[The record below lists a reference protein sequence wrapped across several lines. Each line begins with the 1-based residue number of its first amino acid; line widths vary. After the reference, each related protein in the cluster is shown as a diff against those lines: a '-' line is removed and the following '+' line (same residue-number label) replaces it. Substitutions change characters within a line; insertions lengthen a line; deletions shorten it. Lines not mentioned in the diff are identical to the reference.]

1 MRHHILAKT
10 TSGSASMPDVS
21 GQPSAIGMYHIE
33 KMIGY
38 GGMGTVYLG
47 RHTLL
52 DRTAAIKVLLPALS
66 RNEEV
71 VGRFFNEARALSRI
85 SDPGIVQI
93 FDFGYLDDGRAFI
106 VMEHLDGESMYA
118 RLKRIRR
125 FEATDCLRLSRLIC
139 GSLASVHAQGI
150 VHRDLKPGN
159 IFLVGDTSTVSGERV
174 KIFDFGIAKQTG
186 NAVGIQTRAGM
197 LMGTP
202 MYMSPEQCRG
212 SADIDHRSDIY
223 SIACVMFT
231 MLTGK
236 SPFGRRSPRDLV
248 MTHLREP
255 PPLASSIAPEVPA
268 IVDDILQRCLKKSP
282 EDRFQSMTELG
293 HAISAAE
300 QALTTAATRP
310 APVLASNVVTRSLM
324 RSSFDPQVATAVPGA
339 SSPAHERGST
349 RGDGV
354 AVTWRNEAGPAGM
367 SPPAAPVLHADSVRP
382 IAPSVHRGLPRQR
395 WIAGAIIVTAS
406 LIGMLCAI
414 VIQSTGGRDD
424 AMLREPPA
432 ARAAARSSPAEHE
445 QPAAADPATPPPPT
459 SASPAGS
466 AGLPTVNGSGAVA
479 PLTVNGSGAVAP
491 SPPRASPAT
500 AGPHP
505 GRPRENVKHLPRR
518 DTKGDHANA
527 TQPVVPSSIDVQSSD
542 SQNVTRGD

>member
-1 MRHHILAKT
+1 MRHHMLDEM
-10 TSGSASMPDVS
+10 TSDSARMPDVPV
-21 GQPSAIGMYHIE
+21 QPSAIGMYHIE

-38 GGMGTVYLG
+38 GGMGSVYLG
-47 RHTLL
+47 RHGLL
-52 DRTAAIKVLLPALS
+52 GRTAAIKVLLPSLS
-66 RNEEV
+66 RNEEI

-106 VMEHLDGESMYA
+106 VMELLEGESMYA
-118 RLKRIRR
+118 RLRRIRR

-150 VHRDLKPGN
+150 IHRDLKPGN
-159 IFLVGDTSTVSGERV
+159 IFLVGDTSTSSSERI

-186 NAVGIQTRAGM
+186 NAVGMIQTRAGM

-212 SADIDHRSDIY
+212 STDIDHRSDIY

-231 MLTGK
+231 MLTGR
-236 SPFGRRSPRDLV
+236 SPFGRRAPRDLV

-255 PPLASSIAPEVPA
+255 PPFASSITPEVPA

-293 HAISAAE
+293 HAISVAE
-300 QALTTAATRP
+300 QTLTTAARRS
-310 APVLASNVVTRSLM
+310 APVLSTNVVAQSLM
-324 RSSFDPQVATAVPGA
+324 ESSFDHQIAIPAPGA
-339 SSPAHERGST
+339 SIPAHEQEPP
-349 RGDGV
+349 RGDGI
-354 AVTWRNEAGPAGM
+354 AVTVRSEAGPGGPGESGGM
-367 SPPAAPVLHADSVRP
+367 GALTAPVLHADSVRP
-382 IAPSVHRGLPRQR
+382 IAPIVRRGRVRRR
-395 WIAGAIIVTAS
+395 WLAGVVIVTAS
-406 LIGMLCAI
+406 VLGMLCAI
-414 VIQSTGGRDD
+414 VIQSTEGRDD

-432 ARAAARSSPAEHE
+432 ARAAARSSPAEHPAE
-445 QPAAADPATPPPPT
+445 HQQPATAAPVAPPPLPPV
-459 SASPAGS
+459 SADI
-466 AGLPTVNGSGAVA
+466 AGLPAGNGSGAV
-479 PLTVNGSGAVAP
+479 VP
-491 SPPRASPAT
+491 SPPRPSPTT

-505 GRPRENVKHLPRR
+505 GRPRDNGKHPPRR
-518 DTKGDHANA
+518 DTRGEHADA
-527 TQPVVPSSIDVQSSD
+527 KQPVAPSSIDVQNSD

>member
-10 TSGSASMPDVS
+10 TRGSASMPDVPV
-21 GQPSAIGMYHIE
+21 QPSAIGMYHIE
-33 KMIGY
+33 RMIGY

-71 VGRFFNEARALSRI
+71 VRRFFNEARALSRI

-106 VMEHLDGESMYA
+106 VMELLEGESMYA

-159 IFLVGDTSTVSGERV
+159 IFLVGDTSTSSGERV

-231 MLTGK
+231 MVTGRP
-236 SPFGRRSPRDLV
+236 PFGRRSPRDLV

-282 EDRFQSMTELG
+282 EDRFQSMMELG
-293 HAISAAE
+293 HAISVAE
-300 QALTTAATRP
+300 QTLTTATTRP
-310 APVLASNVVTRSLM
+310 APVLSASAVTRSLM
-324 RSSFDPQVATAVPGA
+324 RSSFDPQIAISAPAA
-339 SSPAHERGST
+339 STPAHERDPP

-354 AVTWRNEAGPAGM
+354 AVTARNESGPGGM
-367 SPPAAPVLHADSVRP
+367 SAPTAPVLHADSVRP
-382 IAPSVHRGLPRQR
+382 IAPIVRRGSVRRR
-395 WIAGAIIVTAS
+395 WTAGVIFVTAS
-406 LIGMLCAI
+406 VLGMLCAI
-414 VIQSTGGRDD
+414 VIQSTEGRDD

-432 ARAAARSSPAEHE
+432 ARAEARSKPVEHE
-445 QPAAADPATPPPPT
+445 QPAAAAPATPPPPT
-459 SASPAGS
+459 SASPTGS
-466 AGLPTVNGSGAVA
+466 AGLPTVNGSGAV
-479 PLTVNGSGAVAP
+479 VP
-491 SPPRASPAT
+491 SPPRTSPTT

-505 GRPRENVKHLPRR
+505 GRPRENGKHLPRR
-518 DTKGDHANA
+518 DTKGEHANA
-527 TQPVVPSSIDVQSSD
+527 TQPIIPPSIDVQGSD